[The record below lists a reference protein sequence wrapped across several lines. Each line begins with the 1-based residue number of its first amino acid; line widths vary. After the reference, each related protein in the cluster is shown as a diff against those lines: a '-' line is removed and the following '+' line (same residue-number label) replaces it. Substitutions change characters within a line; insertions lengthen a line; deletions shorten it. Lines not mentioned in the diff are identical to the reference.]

1 MGLGPR
7 ARRRRELPGPVVVV
21 ERRIRPDES
30 CLYFEDPEGNRLE
43 VYTATPWYVSQ
54 PWRVPLDLAESDEV
68 IREKTLAQINE
79 TATWSPVE
87 VWRQQVAARLD
98 AAAPR

>member
-1 MGLGPR
+1 
-7 ARRRRELPGPVVVV
+7 
-21 ERRIRPDES
+21 
-30 CLYFEDPEGNRLE
+30 
-43 VYTATPWYVSQ
+43 
-54 PWRVPLDLAESDEV
+54 VPLDLAESDEV